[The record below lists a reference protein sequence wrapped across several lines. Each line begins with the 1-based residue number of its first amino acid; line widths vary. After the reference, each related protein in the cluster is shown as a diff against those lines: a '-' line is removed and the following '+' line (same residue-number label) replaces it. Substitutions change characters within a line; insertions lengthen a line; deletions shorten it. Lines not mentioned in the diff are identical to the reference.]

1 MVEDA
6 NGVGGPQKENQIP
19 QLRTQKKTNLEHK
32 KNNVFR
38 EKVADKWQKSLKAF
52 IS

>member
-19 QLRTQKKTNLEHK
+19 QLRTQKKTNLE
-32 KNNVFR
+32 
-38 EKVADKWQKSLKAF
+38 QP
-52 IS
+52 

>member
-19 QLRTQKKTNLEHK
+19 QLRTQKKTKTLSNHK
-32 KNNVFR
+32 KIMSFKRNKAKVF
-38 EKVADKWQKSLKAF
+38 
-52 IS
+52 

>member
-19 QLRTQKKTNLEHK
+19 QLRTQKKKQTLSNH
-32 KNNVFR
+32 KNNVFQ
-38 EKVADKWQKSLKAF
+38 EKFADAKVS
-52 IS
+52 

>member
-19 QLRTQKKTNLEHK
+19 QLRTI
-32 KNNVFR
+32 KNNVFQ
-38 EKVADKWQKSLKAF
+38 EKFADAKVS
-52 IS
+52 

>member
-19 QLRTQKKTNLEHK
+19 QLRTQKKNKPGATI
-32 KNNVFR
+32 KNNVFQ
-38 EKVADKWQKSLKAF
+38 EKFADAKVS
-52 IS
+52 